1 MNPLSVILIHSNYT
15 MESKAYCYLFGKGI
29 SVIASKV
36 FVIGRLTGIVIT
48 ILFGIAVTIDNEWI
62 ALLSNLSMQQ
72 LIIIGLL
79 SQCSYCHCSVIV
91 IGFIKSIFKYN
102 YQFMSIFNIL
112 ILMVIIHCVGVS
124 VGGGGVFNILIS
136 SI

>member
-1 MNPLSVILIHSNYT
+1 MLLQVR
-15 MESKAYCYLFGKGI
+15 F
-29 SVIASKV
+29 
-36 FVIGRLTGIVIT
+36 FVIGGLTGIVIT

-79 SQCSYCHCSVIV
+79 DYCHCSVIV

-112 ILMVIIHCVGVS
+112 ILMVIIHCVVVS
-124 VGGGGVFNILIS
+124 VGGGR
-136 SI
+136 